1 MPIAYQAPTGRAAT
15 VLIHGLGE
23 TPMNLAPVAFALR
36 QQGHAVENLAYPSTL
51 KPAQALA
58 DEHIVPVLSRFNEF
72 DRLNFV
78 THSLGGVLLHYAL
91 QRHRPANL
99 ARVVMTGPGLHGSE
113 ALEVYRR
120 SFAFRMLYG
129 PAAYQS
135 GTGPDG
141 FTHDLP
147 KSADYELG
155 IISGCLSS
163 DLLANTFIP
172 WPHDGKISV
181 ARTHIEGM
189 KDHIVL
195 PLSHDFLSN
204 DPLAVYQ
211 IVSFLRDG
219 RFFHLADTPPAMA
232 ESADSLDQGFVDT
245 GEFGSGSRAFERE
258 TRARA
263 LL

>member
-1 MPIAYQAPTGRAAT
+1 MPFENPAPAGKTAT

-23 TPMNLAPVAFALR
+23 TPMILAPVALALR
-36 QQGHAVENLAYPSTL
+36 QQGHTVESLAYPSTL
-51 KPAQALA
+51 KPAQVLG
-58 DEHIVPVLSRFNEF
+58 DEYIFPVLSRFSEF

-135 GTGPDG
+135 GTGPDA
-141 FTHDLP
+141 FTNYLP

-155 IISGCLSS
+155 VISGCLSS
-163 DLLANTFIP
+163 DMLANTFIP

-181 ARTHIEGM
+181 PRTRIDGM

-195 PLSHDFLSN
+195 PLSNDFLSN

-211 IVSFLRDG
+211 IVTFLNDG
-219 RFFHLADTPPAMA
+219 RFFHLADTPPGTAK
-232 ESADSLDQGFVDT
+232 SADISDEVSSIQLSSFPTQRPSD
-245 GEFGSGSRAFERE
+245 R
-258 TRARA
+258 
-263 LL
+263 

>member
-1 MPIAYQAPTGRAAT
+1 MPFENAAQAGKKVT

-23 TPMNLAPVAFALR
+23 TPMVLAPVALALR
-36 QQGHAVENLAYPSTL
+36 QQGHWVESIAYPSTL
-51 KPAQALA
+51 KPAQVLA
-58 DEHIVPVLSRFNEF
+58 DEYIAPLLSRFNMF
-72 DRLNFV
+72 DQLNFV

-91 QRHRPANL
+91 QRRRPANL
-99 ARVVMTGPGLHGSE
+99 GRVVMTGPGLRGSE

-135 GTGPDG
+135 GTGPDA
-141 FTHDLP
+141 FTTYLP

-155 IISGCLSS
+155 VISGCLSS

-181 ARTHIEGM
+181 RRTRIDGM

-211 IVSFLRDG
+211 IMNFLNDG
-219 RFFHLADTPPAMA
+219 RFFHLVDTPPVVTT
-232 ESADSLDQGFVDT
+232 SANSSDAGFVDT
-245 GEFGSGSRAFERE
+245 VEFVPDSTAE
-258 TRARA
+258 TLKTTLAS
-263 LL
+263 

>member
-1 MPIAYQAPTGRAAT
+1 MPFETDARTAKTAT

-23 TPMNLAPVAFALR
+23 TPMILAPVAQALR
-36 QQGHAVENLAYPSTL
+36 QQGHRVESIAYPSTL
-51 KPAQALA
+51 KPAQVLA
-58 DEHIVPVLSRFNEF
+58 DEYIIPVLSRFAAF

-91 QRHRPANL
+91 QRYRPANL

-135 GTGPDG
+135 GTGPDA
-141 FTHDLP
+141 FARYLP
-147 KSADYELG
+147 KTANYELG
-155 IISGCLSS
+155 VISGCLSS
-163 DLLANTFIP
+163 DPIASTFIP

-181 ARTHIEGM
+181 ARTRIDGM

-195 PLSHDFLSN
+195 PLSHDFLSS

-211 IVSFLRDG
+211 IVTFLKDG
-219 RFFHLADTPPAMA
+219 RFFHLADTPPGAVISPDNSDA
-232 ESADSLDQGFVDT
+232 GFVDT
-245 GEFGSGSRAFERE
+245 VESVADIPAF
-258 TRARA
+258 
-263 LL
+263 